1 MKLPMKISSLL
12 LILLSINLV
21 ACLGEEAPE
30 TTETT
35 ETTETPIY
43 DGVIGSAIEDCDK
56 SLASI
61 SVFEQVYR
69 DFQQVHNNCIEW
81 DGNNGKL
88 VVKYRSSDANVT
100 GLGLSIHYSSA
111 QLNNI
116 EINDVLGNDLITKN
130 VTSERDKDNKDGDS
144 STDMVIDMAWASIST
159 NWPGQKEVNLVTLEF
174 TKESGAQI
182 DYIMNYTSSS
192 NATGYELI
200 LGK

>member
-1 MKLPMKISSLL
+1 MKTSTLL
-12 LILLSINLV
+12 LILFSINLV
-21 ACLGEEAPE
+21 ACLGEKAPE

-35 ETTETPIY
+35 ETTETPVY

-61 SVFEQVYR
+61 SVFEQVYS

-116 EINDVLGNDLITKN
+116 EINDDIKIVLNKNNDIDT
-130 VTSERDKDNKDGDS
+130 DNKNNTFIRKIINKLPS
-144 STDMVIDMAWASIST
+144 LHNISLLHFVL
-159 NWPGQKEVNLVTLEF
+159 N
-174 TKESGAQI
+174 SYR
-182 DYIMNYTSSS
+182 YIK
-192 NATGYELI
+192 I
-200 LGK
+200 